1 MKIPSLSKPFV
12 NCKSGSG
19 KFRFLISGMRVLD
32 GAARRR
38 RAYGRGVR
46 SRGRADEGLIQARD
60 DPAVWQHDEPVAVT
74 IGRASPHSAVK
85 LLNGPMGESPRWSLL
100 GRLCTS
106 IRPAC
111 SHGAISRRSDLRNV
125 RARDKAQSGNG
136 LGPIIAEDENCSW

>member
-1 MKIPSLSKPFV
+1 MGAPPNQVPFKESQAIPATQVLSGTALRRR
-12 NCKSGSG
+12 S
-19 KFRFLISGMRVLD
+19 MRRIM
-32 GAARRR
+32 ARRTK
-38 RAYGRGVR
+38 
-46 SRGRADEGLIQARD
+46 LH

-100 GRLCTS
+100 GRLGS

-111 SHGAISRRSDLRNV
+111 SHRAISRRSDLRNV

-136 LGPIIAEDENCSW
+136 LGPIIGEDENRSW